1 MITVHFVTTADEI
14 KIIRALFK
22 EYEFSLG
29 VDLSF
34 QKFNEEL
41 GTLPGKYSP
50 PAGRLLLAY
59 RSDEPAGCAA
69 VRKIMDD
76 VCELKRM
83 YVRPTFRGQG
93 IGKQLAVAAI
103 EAARQI
109 GYHRMR
115 LDTLP
120 DMTAAITLYRS
131 LGFTSILPY
140 RHNPVPGA
148 LFMELKLE

>member
-14 KIIRALFK
+14 KIIRALFT

-29 VDLSF
+29 IDLSF
-34 QKFNEEL
+34 QKFDEEL
-41 GTLPGKYSP
+41 GTLPGEYSP
-50 PAGRLLLAY
+50 PAGRLILAY

-69 VRKIMDD
+69 VQKIMDD
-76 VCELKRM
+76 ICELKRM
-83 YVRPTFRGQG
+83 YVRPAFRGQG

-120 DMTAAITLYRS
+120 DMTAAITLYQS
-131 LGFTSILPY
+131 LGFTYILPY

-148 LFMELKLE
+148 FFMELKLQ